1 MNIKEKKGMDDIKGD
16 SERSKSANLDSGAR
30 LDEYEEQYNANHDFA
45 IF

>member
-1 MNIKEKKGMDDIKGD
+1 MHAKMKKGMENFQGD
-16 SERSKSANLDSGAR
+16 SDGGKIMNHQSGNE